1 MSYKALRASAE
12 ALLCGELAT
21 RGWAKRRGITT
32 RKIDGRAELWLALGM
47 TSYGTSALPVIGIWP
62 LIGIRHLQ
70 IEAIER
76 SVWSNESQNPLAAVR
91 IGVAYLLEPEH
102 SGHWLVTTNNL
113 LEECASMVD
122 AIETVAPRFAADHA
136 SLDRLIIDLQEGRRV
151 SSQDSKR
158 DRLPIALYAAGRY
171 DEARDALK
179 RGANEY
185 RGATHA
191 GAVRYREFRRR
202 MLALIKSGEDS
213 KPAMP
218 KWREW
223 T

>member
-12 ALLCGELAT
+12 ALLRGELAT
-21 RGWAKRRGITT
+21 RGWAKRLGITT

-47 TSYGTSALPVIGIWP
+47 TSYGTSAMPVIGIWP

-76 SVWSNESQNPLAAVR
+76 SVWSNESENPLAAVR
-91 IGVAYLLEPEH
+91 IGVADLVEPPRMD
-102 SGHWLVTTNNL
+102 HWLITTENL
-113 LEECASMVD
+113 VEQCADLVN
-122 AIETVAPRFAADHA
+122 AIEQVAPHFAADHA
-136 SLDRLIIDLQEGRRV
+136 SLDRLIVDLQAGRGV
-151 SSQDSKR
+151 CSQDSKR

-202 MLALIKSGEDS
+202 MLALIKSGEVS
-213 KPAMP
+213 NANMP
-218 KWREW
+218 K
-223 T
+223 